1 MPGILPHATF
11 AELIRKAVLKQLW
24 RKLIKFDIHASTT
37 LFALFRI
44 LQHPDF
50 LAGNLIPDLAT
61 DKKASHYRISASV
74 DGFVVPDMEKVKNDL
89 FFPDTPVKFG
99 CFCHLWL
106 DYHFIEELL
115 IPSFI
120 WDANNNKVI
129 NPRNQKTWDPAV
141 FFSQDGLYGAYTEM
155 NQLMIRSGH
164 VPLVKMDKLPDLLP
178 PTGLTVFDT
187 RKKVTWREELNAYLS
202 TNKKYTGD
210 VFEYEY
216 FWNCIETL
224 SSKFVE
230 EICTSLHCW

>member
-11 AELIRKAVLKQLW
+11 AELVRKAVLKQLW
-24 RKLIKFDIHASTT
+24 QKLIRFDIHASIT
-37 LFALFRI
+37 LFALFRT

-89 FFPDTPVKFG
+89 FFPDTPVKLG

-120 WDANNNKVI
+120 WDAINNTVI
-129 NPRNQKTWDPAV
+129 NPRNQKTWNPTV